1 LPPILAQAD
10 DRRSIGLKTGA
21 FRPMCLI
28 MISPV
33 TVASAT
39 STLNIAGRATA
50 PANLDADLA
59 KAQGQL
65 ADWVA
70 CPSCKTPE
78 GKAKIEEISAK
89 VDTIKS
95 KLKAVE
101 DSKPT
106 RAEAAK
112 PPSAEAAA
120 QSPGVALSTLGGFVD
135 TYA

>member
-1 LPPILAQAD
+1 
-10 DRRSIGLKTGA
+10 
-21 FRPMCLI
+21 MV
-28 MISPV
+28 SPFN
-33 TVASAT
+33 VASAT
-39 STLNIAGRATA
+39 STPNFAGRVPQ

-59 KAQGQL
+59 KAQSQL

-95 KLKAVE
+95 KLKAAE
-101 DSKPT
+101 DSKPS

-112 PPSAEAAA
+112 PAPTETAARSPSA
-120 QSPGVALSTLGGFVD
+120 ALSTLGGFVD